1 MRERALTALSTSPV
15 DMHERERER
24 EREPLKVLPALS
36 NQVVDM
42 HERGMYGLDCPVHF
56 TSGHA

>member
-1 MRERALTALSTSPV
+1 MRERALTALSTLPV
-15 DMHERERER
+15 DMHERER

-56 TSGHA
+56 ISGHA